1 MKIDGT
7 NYTPVQITQIADKP
21 APDTASFSVQSPIED
36 YLPQGKHISTKKSF
50 KSLREYIGY
59 MLLLSQKYD
68 DLRPALGNMDVKLED
83 RKEFAALRHEI
94 ETLSQSDILA

>member
-1 MKIDGT
+1 MAD
-7 NYTPVQITQIADKP
+7 TPP
-21 APDTASFSVQSPIED
+21 LSVQSPIED

-68 DLRPALGNMDVKLED
+68 HLRPALGDMNVKLED
-83 RKEFAALRHEI
+83 RKEFEALRDEI
-94 ETLSQSDILA
+94 RTLSQSDILA